1 MVCVCL
7 WAVIRGWAWVKC
19 ICVNHADTHRL
30 WSLPLNYTYQKRG
43 GELRKKNGKRVKRR
57 EDLNYKNGTSLG
69 ASEEN
74 QISPISFLRL
84 FKITVT
90 YISHVI
96 PLTRLLMLSWCVFTQ
111 KKQRYQPIWPTFITL
126 IHNMTLLHHLS
137 TQRFSSPEALVTAVT
152 DGNFVCVCVCFYAH
166 ALAHMCV

>member
-1 MVCVCL
+1 MITSPQL
-7 WAVIRGWAWVKC
+7 HLSKERRRTEEEEWEKGK
-19 ICVNHADTHRL
+19 
-30 WSLPLNYTYQKRG
+30 KKG
-43 GELRKKNGKRVKRR
+43 RK
-57 EDLNYKNGTSLG
+57 DLNYKNGTSLG